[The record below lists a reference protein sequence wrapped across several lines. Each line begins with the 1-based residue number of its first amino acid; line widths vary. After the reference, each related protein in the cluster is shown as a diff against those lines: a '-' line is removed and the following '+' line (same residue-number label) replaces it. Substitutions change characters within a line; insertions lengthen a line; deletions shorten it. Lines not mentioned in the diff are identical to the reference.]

1 MTAAG
6 LPSADMAVYM
16 INCIYNV
23 QNILGLYE
31 FTDQRLEA
39 LSTQCESHISA
50 LVREQVSYVLS
61 KSGLGFAHLAV
72 QGNHQSKV

>member
-39 LSTQCESHISA
+39 LSTQVVQIHSMA
-50 LVREQVSYVLS
+50 DVVYMVL
-61 KSGLGFAHLAV
+61 LL
-72 QGNHQSKV
+72 